1 MRNKN
6 EKLMLTTKVNL
17 EVVEEE
23 AALWAVAVV
32 VEAIKVEAVVVTEI
46 LMAAV
51 DVVVVI
57 QLSNTLNLSRMP
69 LTTSATQMEFS
80 D

>member
-1 MRNKN
+1 MI
-6 EKLMLTTKVNL
+6 V

-57 QLSNTLNLSRMP
+57 QLNNTLNLSRMP

>member
-1 MRNKN
+1 MIR
-6 EKLMLTTKVNL
+6 MMITHTRITVIV

>member
-1 MRNKN
+1 MI
-6 EKLMLTTKVNL
+6 V

-57 QLSNTLNLSRMP
+57 QLNSTLNLSRMP

>member
-1 MRNKN
+1 MI
-6 EKLMLTTKVNL
+6 V